1 MLSIVLGESRTMD
14 AILQAI
20 GDDLNTLRPGG
31 EFWQSV
37 FRLLV
42 AAIMGGILGYER
54 ERDQQAAGL
63 RTHMLVTIGSA
74 LFVLLF
80 LRAGGAIGDL
90 SRVMQG
96 VVTGIGF
103 LGAGA
108 ILKRD
113 QENTIH
119 GITTA
124 AGIWMSTAI
133 GMSAGLGRLDLAV
146 IATVLGWLVL
156 AILKKLGHSVSQAAD
171 ESPEKTTGTNPK
183 APANNE
189 QQS

>member
-1 MLSIVLGESRTMD
+1 MD
-14 AILQAI
+14 AILNAI

-42 AAIMGGILGYER
+42 AAILGGVLGYER

-80 LRAGGAIGDL
+80 LRAGGAIADL

-119 GITTA
+119 GVTTA
-124 AGIWMSTAI
+124 AGIWMCTAI
-133 GMSAGLGRLDLAV
+133 GMSAGLGRLDLAI
-146 IATVLGWLVL
+146 IATVLGWFIL
-156 AILKKLGHSVSQAAD
+156 AILQKLGRTINQSAT
-171 ESPEKTTGTNPK
+171 ESPGKTTGTNPK
-183 APANNE
+183 APEGQE

>member
-1 MLSIVLGESRTMD
+1 MD
-14 AILQAI
+14 AILKAI
-20 GDDLNTLRPGG
+20 GDDLNTLRIGV
-31 EFWQSV
+31 EFWQSI

-42 AAIMGGILGYER
+42 AAILGGVLGYER

-63 RTHMLVTIGSA
+63 RTHMLVTLGSA

-80 LRAGGAIGDL
+80 LRAGGAISDL
-90 SRVMQG
+90 SRVIQG

-113 QENTIH
+113 NENTIH

-133 GMSAGLGRLDLAV
+133 GMAAGLGRLDLA
-146 IATVLGWLVL
+146 IPGTVLGWITLG
-156 AILKKLGHSVSQAAD
+156 ALKKVGSSISQTAT
-171 ESPEKTTGTNPK
+171 ESNETTTGTNPK
-183 APANNE
+183 APAHNE